1 MNIQTNI
8 SIKNLT
14 TMRLG
19 GNAKIVAEVE
29 TKDDLVEIVNQS
41 KSEKQK
47 IFVIGGGS
55 NIVARDDGF
64 DGIII
69 KMNIPGFE
77 IISKDE
83 TGVTIRIGAGENW
96 DSVVERVVQM
106 GLSGVEA
113 MSGIPGT
120 AGAAP
125 IQNVGAYGQEI
136 ADTLISVEALDIEN
150 SNFVTLTKSDCHFSY
165 RDSIFRSTA
174 AGKYIITAIDIK
186 LSKQIPK
193 PPFYDSLQKYLEEKN
208 IHDFD
213 VKNIRKAVL
222 EIRDNKLP
230 DPKFLA
236 SAGSFFKNTIVDRKT
251 AEKLM
256 ENFPEIKLHQTEN
269 GLFKVPSGW
278 LIERAG
284 LKGKLIHGMRV
295 FEKNA
300 LVLVNESANSYSDL
314 SAARQEIIDTIFEKF
329 QISIEQEPLEI

>member
-69 KMNIPGFE
+69 KMNIPGFK
-77 IISKDE
+77 IIANDE
-83 TGVTIRIGAGENW
+83 TSAIIRIGAGENW
-96 DSVVERVVQM
+96 DSVVERVVQL
-106 GLSGVEA
+106 GLSGIEA

-136 ADTLISVEALDIEN
+136 ADTLISVEAFDIEKN
-150 SNFVTLTKSDCHFSY
+150 DFVTLTKSDCRFSY
-165 RDSIFRSTA
+165 RDSIFRSSA
-174 AGKYIITAIDIK
+174 SGKYIITAIDIK
-186 LSKQIPK
+186 LSKQTPK
-193 PPFYDSLQKYLEEKN
+193 PPFYDSLQKYLDEKN
-208 IHDFD
+208 IHDFN

-230 DPKFLA
+230 DPKYLA
-236 SAGSFFKNTIVDRKT
+236 SAGSFFKNAIVDNQT
-251 AEKLM
+251 AEKLI
-256 ENFPEIKLHQTEN
+256 EKFPDIKLHQTEN

-295 FEKNA
+295 YEKNA

>member
-1 MNIQTNI
+1 
-8 SIKNLT
+8 
-14 TMRLG
+14 MRLG

-29 TKDDLVEIVNQS
+29 TKDDLVKVINQS
-41 KSEKQK
+41 KAEKQK
-47 IFVIGGGS
+47 KIVIGGGS

-69 KMNIPGFE
+69 KMNIPGFK
-77 IISKDE
+77 IIANDE
-83 TGVTIRIGAGENW
+83 TSAIIRIGAGENW
-96 DSVVERVVQM
+96 DSVVERVVQL
-106 GLSGVEA
+106 GLSGIEA

-136 ADTLISVEALDIEN
+136 ADTLISVEAFDIEKN
-150 SNFVTLTKSDCHFSY
+150 DFVTLTKSDCRFSY
-165 RDSIFRSTA
+165 RDSIFRSSA
-174 AGKYIITAIDIK
+174 SGKYIITAIDIK
-186 LSKQIPK
+186 LSKQTPK
-193 PPFYDSLQKYLEEKN
+193 PPFYDSLQKYLDEKN
-208 IHDFD
+208 IHDFN

-230 DPKFLA
+230 DPKYLA
-236 SAGSFFKNTIVDRKT
+236 SAGSFFKNAIVDKRT
-251 AEKLM
+251 AEKLI
-256 ENFPEIKLHQTEN
+256 EKFPDIKLHQTEN

-295 FEKNA
+295 YEKNA